1 MSLSLLIVSFQIIS
15 AFAIIILVLLQDGKG
30 SDIGAFSGSASS
42 LSVFGAS
49 GSANFLS
56 RATKYFAIIFFL
68 STVSISYMNNKTF
81 VKSSASSVMY
91 SDGHEIDTSVPNF
104 DHVDNNVDKE
114 FVEKKLDKK
123 Q

>member
-1 MSLSLLIVSFQIIS
+1 M
-15 AFAIIILVLLQDGKG
+15 LVLLQNGKG
-30 SDIGAFSGSASS
+30 SDIGALSGSASS

-56 RATKYFAIIFFL
+56 KSTKYFAIIFFL
-68 STVSISYMNNKTF
+68 STAGISYLNNKTF
-81 VKSSASSVMY
+81 IRSSASSIMY
-91 SDGHEIDTSVPNF
+91 SDNHSKMDVSIPNF
-104 DHVDNNVDKE
+104 EHVDSSTDKE